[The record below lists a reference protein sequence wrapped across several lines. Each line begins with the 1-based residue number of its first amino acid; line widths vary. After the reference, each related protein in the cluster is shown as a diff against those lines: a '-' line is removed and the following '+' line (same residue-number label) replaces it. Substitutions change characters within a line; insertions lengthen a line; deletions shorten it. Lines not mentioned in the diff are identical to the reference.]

1 MTMLAKLREY
11 FNDWQA
17 KGYAER
23 PYWYDEYIDQKIN
36 ELTNVELLEL
46 IDALEAKP

>member
-1 MTMLAKLREY
+1 MLTKLREY

-23 PYWYDEYIDQKIN
+23 PCWYDEFIDQRIN
-36 ELTNVELLEL
+36 ELSNVELLEL
-46 IDALEAKP
+46 IEALEAKP

>member
-1 MTMLAKLREY
+1 MLAKLREY

-17 KGYAER
+17 QGYGER
-23 PYWYDEYIDQKIN
+23 PTWYDKEIDRRIN

-46 IDALEAKP
+46 LDELGGD

>member
-1 MTMLAKLREY
+1 MLTKLREY

-17 KGYAER
+17 KGYSQR
-23 PYWYDEYIDQKIN
+23 PTWYDEYIDQRIN

-46 IDALEAKP
+46 IDALEGE